1 MLSLARKAVQDG
13 ISSSTLDFL
22 KLSNELSQDSV
33 EHVCEV
39 LASTALFRPCDS
51 ILPYM
56 AAPKAFVEP
65 KDHRFR
71 AVFHRFSSFFSSV
84 SR

>member
-1 MLSLARKAVQDG
+1 MNINFFGRKAVQD
-13 ISSSTLDFL
+13 ISSSSLDFL

-33 EHVCEV
+33 EHVSEV

-56 AAPKAFVEP
+56 AAPKARRIDLRP
-65 KDHRFR
+65 KEVQRISIINH
-71 AVFHRFSSFFSSV
+71 
-84 SR
+84 